1 MFNLHRHFPNWIS
14 EFFDLSL
21 IGGRLIK
28 SLRIAVLG
36 LACFLTSECSA
47 EKPEKMAVEG
57 ESLLLAKTE
66 PGKLCFDRVVKGS
79 ISLRD
84 SFKKEKENGIVYI
97 EGRDYVVDY
106 EKGTIARTADSR
118 IPDYAT
124 HCLYGKK
131 DFDHNKFPDFSNQK
145 WFVWADYRTAGG
157 KPWAEE
163 NDQAKYL
170 AKVRKKLDAGGP
182 FAIVS
187 YGDSITAGGE
197 ASTAERRFANRFA
210 AYLQAKYSKSKIELQ
225 DVSIPGYSSQEGID
239 WFDKKFEKIE
249 KADLALI
256 GFGMNDHNKGGPE
269 PEKFKDNLKTLVK
282 MVRERKGAEPILF
295 SAFPPNDDWLFGSH
309 RMEKFASATR
319 QAADESQCAYAD
331 VFGTWKMVLKRKDQ
345 SSLLNNNINHP
356 NDFGHWLYEQAF
368 EAMKFY

>member
-1 MFNLHRHFPNWIS
+1 MFILRFQFSNWIS
-14 EFFDLSL
+14 EFFSLFPARHLFAKSLPVAVLSL
-21 IGGRLIK
+21 TCL
-28 SLRIAVLG
+28 
-36 LACFLTSECSA
+36 LAGECLA

-57 ESLLLAKTE
+57 ESLLLLKTE
-66 PGKLCFDRVVKGS
+66 PSKFCFDHVVKGS
-79 ISLRD
+79 LSLRD
-84 SFKKEKENGIVYI
+84 SFKTGKEKGIVYV

-118 IPDYAT
+118 IPDYST

-131 DFDHNKFPDFSNQK
+131 DFDHGKYPDCSNQK
-145 WFVWADYRTAGG
+145 WFVWADYRTTNGR
-157 KPWAEE
+157 PWAKES
-163 NDQAKYL
+163 DQSKYL
-170 AKVRKKLDAGGP
+170 ADVRKKLEAGGR
-182 FAIVS
+182 FKIVS

-197 ASTAERRFANRFA
+197 ASTVELRFANRFA
-210 AYLQAKYSKSKIELQ
+210 AYLQAKYPKSKIELQ
-225 DVSIPGYSSQEGID
+225 DISIPGYSSQQGID
-239 WFDKKFEKIE
+239 WFDKKFENIQ
-249 KADLALI
+249 KADLALV

-282 MVRERKGAEPILF
+282 FVRERKGAEVILF

-319 QAADESQCAYAD
+319 QAADESHCAYAD
-331 VFGTWKMVLKRKDQ
+331 VFGTWKMVLERKDQ

-368 EAMKFY
+368 EALKF